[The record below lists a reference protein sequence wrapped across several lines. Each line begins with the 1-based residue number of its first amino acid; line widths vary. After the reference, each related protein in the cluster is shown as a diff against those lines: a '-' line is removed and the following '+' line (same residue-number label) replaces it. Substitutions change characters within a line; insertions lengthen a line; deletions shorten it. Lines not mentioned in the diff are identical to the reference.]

1 MTARPPFW
9 TRPPDAGEL
18 TKVAAIGL
26 GLLAVSLIVPAIA
39 PRIDLVVSSWFY
51 IPPGSFALM
60 RAPLW
65 VGLREL
71 FMDAFRVWYML
82 LVVMTV
88 IAIRTGRGLGSWNA
102 DRWLYQAAA
111 SVLGPW
117 LLVNVILK
125 IFWGRWR
132 PIFVTQFGGSETF
145 APPLDWS
152 GSCASN
158 CAFVSGEVASMVMLF
173 VGAALISTV
182 WRPVFYAAALL
193 LGAVSAFIRVGMGGH
208 FLSDTLAAAGLM
220 TLLAVGL
227 LLVFR
232 RFGRQV

>member
-1 MTARPPFW
+1 VTARPPFW
-9 TRPPDAGEL
+9 TRPPAAGEL
-18 TKVAAIGL
+18 TKVAAIGF
-26 GLLAVSLIVPAIA
+26 GLLAVSVIVPAIA

-51 IPPGSFALM
+51 VGPGLFALM
-60 RAPLW
+60 HAPFW
-65 VGLREL
+65 DGLREL
-71 FMDAFRVWYML
+71 FLDAFTVWYL
-82 LVVMTV
+82 LLAVMTFV
-88 IAIRTGRGLGSWNA
+88 ALRTGNGLGRWNA

-125 IFWGRWR
+125 EFWGRWR
-132 PIFVTQFGGSETF
+132 PVFVTQFGGNETF

-173 VGAALISTV
+173 VGAALVSTV

-193 LGAVSAFIRVGMGGH
+193 FGAAIAFIRIGMGGH

-232 RFGRQV
+232 RFGREI